1 MFEARTTLKERKWKV
16 WCKKRTEAAAV
27 SAPCTKHFVTSI
39 NCSKSLICCY
49 SPAHTGK
56 KKKKKT
62 CFRSRNNKC
71 KQMPFSSNTERK
83 AKFTA
88 SKKKKA
94 WEVDGGVQPWA
105 NRRIELPFRW
115 RKLSRTCQRVTFVRL
130 PCCIKQANNVH
141 KTGDGFDA

>member
-1 MFEARTTLKERKWKV
+1 
-16 WCKKRTEAAAV
+16 
-27 SAPCTKHFVTSI
+27 
-39 NCSKSLICCY
+39 
-49 SPAHTGK
+49 
-56 KKKKKT
+56 
-62 CFRSRNNKC
+62 
-71 KQMPFSSNTERK
+71 MPFSSNTERK